1 MLLPSFIGAR
11 PCFTTRNNNE
21 NNNTTGGFRAAI
33 DETVEYDFA
42 ININIVVR
50 DEIAADLLP
59 LKKTCLRNARAIIGM
74 VSIGTGNR
82 INPRVWP
89 AGFTAKEKQLVVS
102 WKRRAITSTI
112 SYFASSINDFLSFEK
127 QLNRGTRLAG

>member
-50 DEIAADLLP
+50 DEIAADLL
-59 LKKTCLRNARAIIGM
+59 G
-74 VSIGTGNR
+74 
-82 INPRVWP
+82 
-89 AGFTAKEKQLVVS
+89 
-102 WKRRAITSTI
+102 
-112 SYFASSINDFLSFEK
+112 
-127 QLNRGTRLAG
+127 

>member
-11 PCFTTRNNNE
+11 PFTTRNNNE

-50 DEIAADLLP
+50 DEIAADLL
-59 LKKTCLRNARAIIGM
+59 R
-74 VSIGTGNR
+74 
-82 INPRVWP
+82 
-89 AGFTAKEKQLVVS
+89 
-102 WKRRAITSTI
+102 
-112 SYFASSINDFLSFEK
+112 
-127 QLNRGTRLAG
+127 